1 VFDSIRKILFFY
13 RIINFSNGNS
23 LYIIQMKQRAAEEE
37 VLLRLGIRFK
47 IIQIQQEEGTHRN
60 LFYIH
65 ILPSYMS
72 HLN

>member
-1 VFDSIRKILFFY
+1 
-13 RIINFSNGNS
+13 
-23 LYIIQMKQRAAEEE
+23 MKQRAAEE

>member
-23 LYIIQMKQRAAEEE
+23 LYIIQMKQRAAEE

-47 IIQIQQEEGTHRN
+47 IIQIQQEERTHRN
-60 LFYIH
+60 LFYID
-65 ILPSYMS
+65 ILLSYMS

>member
-1 VFDSIRKILFFY
+1 
-13 RIINFSNGNS
+13 
-23 LYIIQMKQRAAEEE
+23 MKQRAAEEE